1 MSKGE
6 DLVRVG
12 DWLGNYRIDGL
23 LGAGGMGRVYLALD
37 ASLKRTVA
45 IKVVDRGIGDV
56 DLVREARLA
65 AALNH
70 PAICTVYELGYV
82 QEQPYVVME
91 HVKGVRLSS
100 LILGGTR
107 LPVET
112 AICYEMQLADAVA
125 HAHDCGIVHGDL
137 NTKNIMI
144 GANSRLKVLD
154 FGLAIRRGTANPRLS
169 ADADTTRPTPSS
181 GGAGTVP
188 YMAPELL
195 RGRPPDAFSDLWA
208 LGVVLFEMLTGS
220 RPFTGATPYELASHI
235 LCNHREAFSAARLP
249 KPLQQVIERC
259 LCTEPAERYAHVRE
273 FACALEDL
281 PFIAGKQPRLAV

>member
-6 DLVRVG
+6 DLIRVG
-12 DWLGNYRIDGL
+12 EWLGNYRIDGL

-45 IKVVDRGIGDV
+45 IKVVDRDVRDV

-100 LILGGTR
+100 LIHGGTR
-107 LPVET
+107 LPIET

-144 GANSRLKVLD
+144 GTNSRLKVLD
-154 FGLAIRRGTANPRLS
+154 FGLAVRRGIENPRLS

-188 YMAPELL
+188 SMAPELL

-208 LGVVLFEMLTGS
+208 LGVVLFEMLTGA
-220 RPFTGATPYELASHI
+220 RPFTGATAYELASHI
-235 LCNHREAFSAARLP
+235 LCNQREVFSAARLP
-249 KPLQQVIERC
+249 QPLQQIIERC
-259 LCTEPAERYAHVRE
+259 LCTEPAERYGHVRE
-273 FACALEDL
+273 LACALEDL
-281 PFIAGKQPRLAV
+281 PCLAGNRPRLAV